1 LNINFRTMA
10 LVFAGGTL
18 GTLLRTGVAFGLDSF
33 TSLAAVNV
41 VGSAVIGWLNSD
53 PRFAT
58 EGKRAFWAIGFAGGF
73 TTMSGV
79 ALLSA
84 SGLGSS
90 FIFGGEFSYVLLGLI
105 LAIFAASLLA
115 YWGAHALTAR
125 LTGNDAVVSHEVE
138 EVTE

>member
-1 LNINFRTMA
+1 MA
-10 LVFAGGTL
+10 LVFAGGTI
-18 GTLLRTGVAFGLDSF
+18 GTLLRTGVAFGLDTF

-53 PRFAT
+53 PRFASD
-58 EGKRAFWAIGFAGGF
+58 GKRAFWAVGFAGGF

-84 SGLGSS
+84 YSLG
-90 FIFGGEFSYVLLGLI
+90 FQVIAGQPFDFLALGLI
-105 LAIFAASLLA
+105 LAVFAASLLA
-115 YWGAHALTAR
+115 YWGAHYLTAR
-125 LTGNDAVVSHEVE
+125 LTGNEAVVSHEVE